1 MSGSAFLK
9 SNILF
14 SSHGISFFLRA
25 DSLLSLYVLMRSRRP
40 NFRRRNPGNRS
51 GGCAFRSLFL
61 LHPKSCMSWNPK
73 ISQMKTF
80 CKSILP
86 KVRDDDFLRFCRHF
100 PALFHVKHSA
110 ACMVSFSF
118 SFPPIIFRIP
128 FSNKNPLA
136 GSLHPAGDFFFHFKF
151 TIFPSQLPGVSVPV
165 MTAWISF

>member
-1 MSGSAFLK
+1 MSGSAFLNL
-9 SNILF
+9 NILF
-14 SSHGISFFLRA
+14 SLYGISFFLRA
-25 DSLLSLYVLMRSRRP
+25 DSFLYLYILMRFRRP
-40 NFRRRNPGNRS
+40 SFRRRNPGNRS

-61 LHPKSCMSWNPK
+61 LHPKSCMSRNPK

-100 PALFHVKHSA
+100 PALFHVKHYA
-110 ACMVSFSF
+110 GCMFSF

-128 FSNKNPLA
+128 FSNKNPLP
-136 GSLHPAGDFFFHFKF
+136 GSLHPAGDFFFYFRL